1 MNFTMPNQNQ
11 SFNFDANNR
20 NTCETS
26 WKNEMANIE
35 LLNQATEL
43 PNHAKYNLATQA
55 LSRFAVVHN
64 TYRNP
69 MSDPLLFV
77 HNPQPY
83 NGYPQQ
89 PYPGYQQ
96 PMQQP
101 GMGMW
106 QQPVAYPGQFQ
117 QPMQSNHV
125 VIQTNK
131 SATHTLETEDGM
143 VYGVKLHYQ
152 TQCGFMVEMSV
163 IKDDEVL
170 WTLEDSTLTAI
181 YDTTEKYNSID
192 VPLVSGL
199 VIQFTDAPIEA
210 QAMLAKCFAKAFNTF
225 IIPQEEA
232 KAYASVCPTEVD
244 DQIMDSILLE
254 LTEDQSKYLSIITRD
269 VLRNIKTYPR
279 KDVLMLDDDE

>member
-11 SFNFDANNR
+11 TFNFDANNR

-43 PNHAKYNLATQA
+43 PNHAKYNLAIQA

-69 MSDPLLFV
+69 MSDPLLTV
-77 HNPQPY
+77 HNPQQY
-83 NGYPQQ
+83 T
-89 PYPGYQQ
+89 GYQQ
-96 PMQQP
+96 PFPQ

-106 QQPVAYPGQFQ
+106 QQPAAYPGQFQ
-117 QPMQSNHV
+117 QPMQSNYV

-143 VYGVKLHYQ
+143 VYGVELHYQ

-170 WTLEDSTLTAI
+170 WTLEDPTLTAI

-225 IIPQEEA
+225 IIPLEEA